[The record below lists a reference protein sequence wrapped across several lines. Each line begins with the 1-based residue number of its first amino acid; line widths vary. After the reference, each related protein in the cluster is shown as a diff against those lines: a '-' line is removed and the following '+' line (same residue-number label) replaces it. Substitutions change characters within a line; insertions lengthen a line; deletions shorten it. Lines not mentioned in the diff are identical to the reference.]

1 MIGGKD
7 GGQTVIGGNENI
19 RLIDLDRHRDFESSH
34 DVAAAFDA
42 MTTLLGVS
50 RQTGFREGYSAAQQE
65 QLAGLLHAAESYLSR
80 CGMGEQARPIVYAFV
95 EELQRSW
102 QSSPRTDA
110 HERR

>member
-1 MIGGKD
+1 
-7 GGQTVIGGNENI
+7 VIPSNDNI

-34 DVAAAFDA
+34 DLAAAFDA
-42 MTTLLGVS
+42 MTALLGLS
-50 RQTGFREGYSAAQQE
+50 RQTGFREGYTAAQQE
-65 QLAGLLHAAESYLSR
+65 QVAGLLHAAESYLSR

-102 QSSPRTDA
+102 QPRPRNDA